1 MPTVVETPASVALP
15 DIVETRHIKPPTGE
29 REPLKVSVFE
39 RMSKANAQLLPIFPY
54 DEAGTMV
61 PCGAVLYGG
70 QDRSHPHFFHWN
82 TVSELLV
89 AWGSNE
95 AMIAT
100 GSLMATQP
108 FHGVNSF
115 LRDEK
120 KEGTFVLVTITQR
133 QSSEA
138 GQREALTAKCESCKK
153 DILKFEYDSAPHG
166 APDFDAAIYT
176 DATDVFRQ
184 FSTQWGGVE
193 FARQRNSDEVRTC
206 QHCGHENPVFDM
218 SAWGWDR
225 LVNQTTVT
233 NAAFQSLQASAKE
246 VLG

>member
-1 MPTVVETPASVALP
+1 MVVDSETTAALP
-15 DIVETRHIKPPTGE
+15 EIAATAHVGRPTGV
-29 REPLKVSVFE
+29 REPLKVSIYE
-39 RMSKANAQLLPIFPY
+39 RMSKSNAQLMPIFPY

-61 PCGAVLYGG
+61 PCGALLYGG
-70 QDRSHPHFFHWN
+70 PDRTHTHFFHWN

-95 AMIAT
+95 AMIAS

-120 KEGTFVLVTITQR
+120 KEGTFALVTITQR
-133 QSSEA
+133 QSSET

-153 DILKFEYDSAPHG
+153 DILRFEYDSAPHG
-166 APDFDAAIYT
+166 APDFDEVVYT
-176 DATDVFRQ
+176 DADDVFRQ

-193 FARQRNSDEVRTC
+193 FAKQRNSDAVRTC
-206 QHCGHENPVFDM
+206 EHCGHENSVFEM

-225 LVNQTTVT
+225 MVSQTSAV
-233 NAAFQSLQASAKE
+233 NAAFESLKASAEE

>member
-1 MPTVVETPASVALP
+1 MTMIDASPTAVTLP
-15 DIVETRHIKPPTGE
+15 DIAPTRHVPPPTGE
-29 REPLKVSVFE
+29 REPLKVSVYE
-39 RMSKANAQLLPIFPY
+39 RMSKSNAQLMPIFPY
-54 DEAGTMV
+54 DDAGTMV

-70 QDRSHPHFFHWN
+70 EDRFHGHFFHWN

-89 AWGSNE
+89 AWGSSD

-120 KEGTFVLVTITQR
+120 KEGAFALVTITQR

-138 GQREALTAKCESCKK
+138 GQKEALTAKCEKCKK
-153 DILKFEYDSAPHG
+153 DILKYEYDSAPQG
-166 APDFDAAIYT
+166 APDFDPTAFG
-176 DATDVFRQ
+176 DADDEFRQ

-193 FARQRNSDEVRTC
+193 FVKQRNADDVRIC
-206 QHCGHENPVFDM
+206 QHCGHENYVFDLK
-218 SAWGWDR
+218 AWGWDR
-225 LVNQTTVT
+225 LVNQTTVA
-233 NAAFQSLQASAKE
+233 NAAFHALKNSAKE